1 MKNKKKLIS
10 IIIRTKD
17 EEAWIESCLNSILSQ
32 SIKNVEIIIV
42 DNYSQDNSLKIF
54 KKFGLKKI
62 YKIKNYKPGKA
73 LNLGISKSTGDYI
86 VCLSPHCIPKGQ
98 NWLKNLIKSLNRN
111 DIGAVYGRQLPMSY
125 SSALDKRDLL
135 TVFGLDKKIQIKDF
149 FFHNANSAFRKSI
162 WRKYHFDNEVSNVED
177 RLWAKNLIQKKFKII
192 YEPKAAVYHWHGI
205 NQYGDTQRAENI
217 VRILEEDKGFFE
229 FTNSIKI
236 TNPKI
241 LSIIPIKGYTL
252 KYKDISLLE
261 KTVKSLTTK
270 KYDNEII
277 VSSDNQN
284 TIKFAKTLNIK
295 TVGRPEYLSEKYIDI
310 LEVAN
315 FTIKKTLK
323 SFGDR
328 NIVVIAQ
335 ETYPLRDKN
344 LINQLTKKLVDENL
358 DAVVTTSFESRSLL
372 HTENL
377 EIFDFK
383 QFFIPREL
391 NSKRK
396 SLIFLP
402 GLMFITKVE
411 RLINKSW
418 QINKIKF
425 HQIKDSLNTV
435 EFRNVS
441 SIKKL
446 YNFLK

>member
-1 MKNKKKLIS
+1 MINKKKLIS

-73 LNLGISKSTGDYI
+73 LNLGISRSTGDYI

-236 TNPKI
+236 TKPKI

-252 KYKDISLLE
+252 KYKNISLLE
-261 KTVKSLTTK
+261 KTVESLTTK

-295 TVGRPEYLSEKYIDI
+295 TISRPEYLSEKYIDI

-358 DAVVTTSFESRSLL
+358 DAIVTTSFESRSLL

-391 NSKRK
+391 NSKRRK
-396 SLIFLP
+396 LIFLP

-425 HQIKDSLNTV
+425 HQIKDSLNTA
-435 EFRNVS
+435 EFRNVN

-446 YNFLK
+446 YKFLK